1 MAARLTTWDGA
12 TCPDAETLAAFL
24 DNRLHETEREIIA
37 GHLASCD
44 ACYFAFSEA
53 ARMQLPNGG
62 ESADASWWTR
72 PKMMSAAA
80 VLAAA
85 ASVLVAVGLGV
96 MPWQRSEAR
105 LDALVAA
112 VGSARL
118 VEPRV
123 TGGFVYGPLTSTRSG
138 QSMTFAASPDVRIAA
153 AEIDKETATQMTAEA
168 LRARAVAALMTGNSE
183 ASVLALEEAVG
194 RRPSD
199 ARVASDLSAAYLV
212 RHRRVGDAADASK
225 ALASADRA
233 LALDPQLAEAQFN
246 RALALERL
254 GETGPARV
262 AWQRYLELDTD
273 SGWADEARARLRD
286 LPVQP

>member
-1 MAARLTTWDGA
+1 MTARLTTWDGA
-12 TCPDAETLAAFL
+12 MCPDAETLAAFL
-24 DNRLHETEREIIA
+24 DNRLHEPEREIVA
-37 GHLASCD
+37 EHLASCE

-53 ARMQLPNGG
+53 ARMQLTNAGAG
-62 ESADASWWTR
+62 AEASWWTR
-72 PKMMSAAA
+72 PRTLSAAA

-85 ASVLVAVGLGV
+85 ASMTLAVGLGV
-96 MPWQRSEAR
+96 MPWQRSEAQ

-112 VGSARL
+112 VGTARL

-123 TGGFVYGPLTSTRSG
+123 TGGFIYGPLTTTRSG

-168 LRARAVAALMTGNSE
+168 LRVRAVAALMTGNSE
-183 ASVLALEEAVG
+183 ASVLALEQAVEQ
-194 RRPSD
+194 RPTD
-199 ARVASDLSAAYLV
+199 ARVASDLSAAYLA
-212 RHRRVGDAADASK
+212 RHRRLGDAADVSK

-233 LALDPQLAEAQFN
+233 LALDPRLAEAQFN
-246 RALALERL
+246 RALALERA
-254 GETGPARV
+254 GEIAAARA
-262 AWQRYLELDTD
+262 AWQRYIEIDSD